1 MKGVEILGIN
11 IYPYSNFDDLIND
24 AVLQKKML
32 LSVNAEILLKSDDE
46 LKKIYNDN
54 IGYADGIGAVMALNK
69 KGVKAVKLPGCEL
82 WLKIIEKYADSNKT
96 FYILG
101 STDSVINK
109 TVAKLKER
117 YPNLKILGYRNG
129 YLNNSDIEKLE
140 SDIEIFKPDFILI
153 AMGMPKQEKL
163 MARLYKKHKA
173 VYLGLGGSFDVFTGN
188 VKRAPKWWVDHKVE
202 FAYRLLKQPSRIKR
216 QLPLIKFF
224 LIVKFC
230 RL

>member
-1 MKGVEILGIN
+1 MNSVEILGIN
-11 IYPYSNFDDLIND
+11 IYPYSNFEDLIED

-32 LSVNAEILLKSDDE
+32 LSVNAEILLKSNNE
-46 LKKIYNDN
+46 LKKIYNTN

-82 WLKIIEKYADSNKT
+82 WLKIVEKYANSDKT
-96 FYILG
+96 FYFVG
-101 STDSVINK
+101 STDDVINNTITALRK
-109 TVAKLKER
+109 NF
-117 YPNLKILGYRNG
+117 PNLKILGYRNG
-129 YLNNSDIEKLE
+129 YLNNADIEKLE
-140 SDIEIFKPDFILI
+140 SKIETLKPDFIFI

-188 VKRAPKWWVDHKVE
+188 VKRAPKWWIDHKIE

-216 QLPLIKFF
+216 QLPLIKFLF
-224 LIVKFC
+224 IIKFTKI
-230 RL
+230 